1 MADRQLYNNRTLI
14 KEGCGKMP
22 IKLIDEE
29 GEKIAATA
37 FLAVFVWGLAAH
49 AYGFLNLIISH
60 DSIAEFFT
68 SDAVMRW
75 KVALGRFAE
84 PIYLKVFHSGLAL
97 PWLNGVLT
105 LIWLSV
111 SVWLTARIFS
121 IKDKIRI
128 ALIAGIFTVNITVTA
143 LAATYI
149 TDLDADIFAAMLN
162 VCAVFLWE
170 RGGKTS
176 WLGVLP
182 LVLAMGLY
190 QSMVSVAIT
199 LVIIVSILKLIQ
211 GEQALMVI
219 RNGFQAIAMF
229 LIAGMLYLLVTK
241 LVCALTRIE
250 LASGY
255 NGLTSLL
262 EADGGILHFVRGIPF
277 AYSSWLAVFSKSLRS
292 PTEMLALHIFLA
304 IPAVVVLLHLICTKR
319 LPIPNKVLTIVL
331 GMLLPLG
338 MNISCVLDGGMVH
351 DLMLYAAWLVYLLVL
366 LLVSA
371 YTDSALCSGILPKAC
386 QNVAVFVLILIL
398 LVDVQT
404 ANSAYVKKS
413 LERQATLSIMTNV
426 NAQMNGTAGYMPG
439 ESKVVFVG
447 SPRTESNELF
457 PYLSQITGLGYEA
470 AITYEG
476 VYTAYYKYV
485 LQTALW
491 QVSNDIPKEFTDPM
505 PSFPQNGYI
514 QWYNDVLVVKLS
526 G

>member
-162 VCAVFLWE
+162 VYAVFLWE

-176 WLGVLP
+176 WLGILP

-199 LVIIVSILKLIQ
+199 LVIIISILKLIQ
-211 GEQALMVI
+211 GEQALKVI

-229 LIAGMLYLLVTK
+229 LAAGVLYLLVTK
-241 LVCALTRIE
+241 LVCALVQVE

-255 NGLTSLL
+255 NGLTTLL
-262 EADGGILHFVRGIPF
+262 EADGGILYFVKAIPF
-277 AYSSWLAVFSKSLRS
+277 AYSSLFAVFSKSLRS
-292 PTEMLALHIFLA
+292 PTEMLVLHILLT
-304 IPAVVVLLHLICTKR
+304 IPAVVVLFRLIYTKT
-319 LPIPNKVLTIVL
+319 LPVLNKVLVL
-331 GMLLPLG
+331 ALGGLLPLG

-371 YTDSALCSGILPKAC
+371 YTDFALCSGSLTRAC
-386 QNVAVFVLILIL
+386 RGVAVFALILIL
-398 LVDVQT
+398 LADVQT
-404 ANSAYVKKS
+404 ANSAYVKKD

-426 NAQMNGTAGYMPG
+426 NAQMNGTEGYIPG

-447 SPRTESNELF
+447 VPKTGSNGLF
-457 PYLSQITGLGYEA
+457 PYLSQITGLGCEA

-476 VYTAYYKYV
+476 VYSAYYKYV

-526 G
+526 